1 MLVCPHRYLVD
12 CDVNHQTAYECLKSQ
27 RDATKIAIH
36 ALQCRVLTFGQ
47 LDWALKPAITHVD
60 HRQRRL
66 AVVVKAVADVNEQPF
81 LSADEFRKR
90 VFGDRSEEHTSE
102 LQSLMRIS
110 YAVLCLQKN

>member
-90 VFGDRSEEHTSE
+90 VDRKSTRLNSSH
-102 LQSLMRIS
+102 
-110 YAVLCLQKN
+110 

>member
-60 HRQRRL
+60 HPQRRL
-66 AVVVKAVADVNEQPF
+66 AVVVTAVAEVNQQPV
-81 LSADEFRKR
+81 LSVAAFKKR
-90 VFGDRSEEHTSE
+90 VYGDK
-102 LQSLMRIS
+102 QI
-110 YAVLCLQKN
+110 LCEN

>member
-66 AVVVKAVADVNEQPF
+66 AVVVK
-81 LSADEFRKR
+81 
-90 VFGDRSEEHTSE
+90 RSEERRVGNECVSTCRSRCAQYHSKKK
-102 LQSLMRIS
+102 
-110 YAVLCLQKN
+110 KNEHIYIRKSFMKEREYIK